1 MWISGSAGRIVAAC
15 PAGPETLDLER
26 ATAPVRR
33 RRCRVSAAYPAGH
46 TAGPS
51 RPDRERNASIPVLA
65 VVAILLVL
73 VVVFAPQVW
82 VRRTMERHGVERP
95 DFPGT
100 GGEMAAHLI
109 ERLGLEGVGL
119 EATEAGDHYDPE
131 SRTVRLSAANFEGR
145 NLTAVAVAA
154 HEVGHA
160 LQHARGER
168 GLALRQSLAAIA
180 AVTDRIAPFFF
191 MAAPLLGLVVRSP
204 AALLAL
210 VAIGVGLLA
219 VRVAVHL
226 VTLPVEF
233 DASFGKALPILR
245 DGGYLSDADLGGAR
259 SVLKAAAMTYVA
271 AALASLL
278 NLARWI
284 RFLR

>member
-1 MWISGSAGRIVAAC
+1 M
-15 PAGPETLDLER
+15 L
-26 ATAPVRR
+26 
-33 RRCRVSAAYPAGH
+33 
-46 TAGPS
+46 
-51 RPDRERNASIPVLA
+51 
-65 VVAILLVL
+65 L
-73 VVVFAPQVW
+73 VVVAVFGPQYW
-82 VRRTMERHGVERP
+82 VRHTMRRHGGERP

-109 ERLGLEGVGL
+109 TELGLDGVRL
-119 EATEAGDHYDPE
+119 EATEDGDHYDPE
-131 SRTVRLSAANFEGR
+131 SRTVRLSPANFEGR
-145 NLTAVAVAA
+145 SVTAVSVAA

-168 GLALRQSLAAIA
+168 GLKLRQSLAAIA
-180 AVTDRIAPFFF
+180 MATDTVAPVFFVIAP
-191 MAAPLLGLVVRSP
+191 PLALAVHSP
-204 AALLAL
+204 LALLAL
-210 VAIGVGLLA
+210 VGIGIGLLA

-245 DGGYLSDADLGGAR
+245 DGGYLSDDDLAGAR
-259 SVLKAAAMTYVA
+259 SVLRAAAMTYVA
-271 AALASLL
+271 AALAGLL